1 MSIEP
6 EWYCP
11 VIPSV
16 LLNGAHDVGTGYL
29 TGIPSYNPLTLFNNM
44 KYYIQQGY
52 YDCTRVVIND
62 EEIVS
67 FDKDRTGVALILY
80 KKEGLNVTVSQRV
93 DAYSYYFTVVI
104 NNGKENRDFMAIS
117 DYFVDGKFV
126 NMESFIRKF
135 CGKINKVVR
144 KHKRKSRPPPPPRA

>member
-11 VIPSV
+11 VIPNV

-44 KYYIQQGY
+44 KYYIQQEY

-62 EEIVS
+62 VCSKLDETFIEITDLS
-67 FDKDRTGVALILY
+67 IGICSK
-80 KKEGLNVTVSQRV
+80 
-93 DAYSYYFTVVI
+93 
-104 NNGKENRDFMAIS
+104 
-117 DYFVDGKFV
+117 
-126 NMESFIRKF
+126 
-135 CGKINKVVR
+135 
-144 KHKRKSRPPPPPRA
+144 

>member
-1 MSIEP
+1 MSSLPFLSSWLFFYKGQLNTTLDYFILLSH
-6 EWYCP
+6 YCW
-11 VIPSV
+11 IQK
-16 LLNGAHDVGTGYL
+16 GYIIAKARTGE
-29 TGIPSYNPLTLFNNM
+29 N
-44 KYYIQQGY
+44 
-52 YDCTRVVIND
+52 
-62 EEIVS
+62 
-67 FDKDRTGVALILY
+67 GVALILY

-144 KHKRKSRPPPPPRA
+144 KHKRKSRPPPPPPRA